1 MDGRTFGMAIPKKQQ
16 HSSALSR
23 DLTRPGSKGLI
34 KVANDRARKTYTASM
49 DGAVWV
55 FSHSQPDA
63 AYWSGVKHYGSGP
76 TSKIRIRRTPV
87 DAVV

>member
-1 MDGRTFGMAIPKKQQ
+1 MAIPKKQQ
-16 HSSALSR
+16 VSSALSR
-23 DLTRPGSKGLI
+23 DLTRPGSKGLT
-34 KVANDRARKTYTASM
+34 KVSNDPARKTYTASK

-55 FSHSQPDA
+55 FSYSQPDP

-87 DAVV
+87 ETAE

>member
-1 MDGRTFGMAIPKKQQ
+1 MAIPKKQQ
-16 HSSALSR
+16 LITALSR
-23 DLTRPGSKGLI
+23 DLTRPGSKGLV
-34 KVANDRARKTYTASM
+34 KVANDPARKTYTASK

-87 DAVV
+87 ATAE

>member
-1 MDGRTFGMAIPKKQQ
+1 MAIPKNL
-16 HSSALSR
+16 HLSSALSR

-34 KVANDRARKTYTASM
+34 KVADDRARKTFTASK

-55 FSHSQPDA
+55 FSHNQPDA

-76 TSKIRIRRTPV
+76 SNKIRIRRTPV
-87 DAVV
+87 AAAE